1 MKRIKFKDLQEPAL
15 SEEILELLQDNIED
29 ADNELKGEVL
39 IENSSYLTS
48 DFRIEGKFSNY
59 RKIDIIHGNWER
71 KGEKATTVYEPAGK
85 NLILETSFSIGPTS
99 IRTGVNDITINE
111 NQINFNRNFFY
122 DFNGYSQETAV
133 SGIWKIIGYK

>member
-39 IENSSYLTS
+39 IENSSSLTS

-59 RKIDIIHGNWER
+59 RKIDIITFGNWER

-85 NLILETSFSIGPTS
+85 KFDF
-99 IRTGVNDITINE
+99 RK
-111 NQINFNRNFFY
+111 FF
-122 DFNGYSQETAV
+122 F
-133 SGIWKIIGYK
+133 

>member
-71 KGEKATTVYEPAGK
+71 KGEKATTVYEPAEK
-85 NLILETSFSIGPTS
+85 ICF
-99 IRTGVNDITINE
+99 
-111 NQINFNRNFFY
+111 RNFFFDRANFY
-122 DFNGYSQETAV
+122 TNRS
-133 SGIWKIIGYK
+133 